1 MKQVDMMTLDISD
14 LVESMMTEDAEEDV
28 DAGVDKPW
36 HGLGWVDALTKFF
49 TILYTCF
56 GEFIGWNMVYLY
68 LLSSTLLIMNNHR

>member
-1 MKQVDMMTLDISD
+1 MQNTTALDMSD
-14 LVESMMTEDAEEDV
+14 LVESMVTGDAEEDV

-36 HGLGWVDALTKFF
+36 HELGWVDALTKFF

-68 LLSSTLLIMNNHR
+68 LLSSTLLIRNSPR